1 MRVDS
6 AVQAS
11 DQGKPAEVSKGSLGK
26 DDFLK
31 LLVTQLQYQDPL
43 NPTDNTQFVA
53 QLAQFSSL
61 EGLTNLQK
69 TAEGMKGS
77 LDSMQDYS
85 SASLIGRSVKAD
97 GDSFEFSGSPV
108 TLGYSV
114 MDNAASAVMTVR
126 DSAGRLVSSA
136 DIGAVAAGD
145 HLAEWDGRDNNGT
158 VMGPGDYTF
167 MVSAKGADNSMVK
180 TSTYVTGPVKGI
192 SLEDSGAQLLVG
204 SSKVARDR
212 IKAVY

>member
-6 AVQAS
+6 TVQA
-11 DQGKPAEVSKGSLGK
+11 AEQANAAPTGKGSLGK

-61 EGLTNLQK
+61 EGITNLQK

-77 LDSMQDYS
+77 IDSMQDYS
-85 SASLIGRSVKAD
+85 STALIGRSVRAEGNGFD
-97 GDSFEFSGSPV
+97 FSGSPV
-108 TLGYSV
+108 ALGYSTA
-114 MDNAASAVMTVR
+114 NNSASAVMTVR
-126 DSAGRLVSSA
+126 DTAGRLVRSV
-136 DIGAVAAGD
+136 DLGTLAAGD
-145 HLAEWDGRDNNGT
+145 HMAEWDGRDNNGAA
-158 VMGPGDYTF
+158 MKPGNYTF
-167 MVSAKGADNSMVK
+167 MVSAKGADGQAIQ
-180 TSTYVTGPVKGI
+180 TTTYVTGPVNGV
-192 SLEDSGAQLLVG
+192 SLEDSGSQLIVG

>member
-1 MRVDS
+1 MRIDS

-85 SASLIGRSVKAD
+85 SAALIGRSVKAD

-180 TSTYVTGPVKGI
+180 TSTYVTGPVKGV